1 MKLKLKIR
9 DKNTDRLI
17 DGDAIQSIDF
27 GRGKP
32 SVFYT
37 SDEGYTVFTDNF
49 EIIIEF
55 LPPEP
60 IKVKDITIKKAL
72 KEAKILGEKRKV
84 MKNE

>member
-1 MKLKLKIR
+1 MKLKLKIY

-17 DGDAIQSIDF
+17 DGEAIQSIDF

-37 SDEGYTVFTDNF
+37 SDEGYTVFTGNF

-60 IKVKDITIKKAL
+60 VEVKL
-72 KEAKILGEKRKV
+72 
-84 MKNE
+84 

>member
-9 DKNTDRLI
+9 DKNTDKLI
-17 DGDAIQSIDF
+17 DGEAIQSIDF

-37 SDEGYTVFTDNF
+37 DDEGYTKFTDNF

-55 LPPEP
+55 LLPEP
-60 IKVKDITIKKAL
+60 IEVDVDVK
-72 KEAKILGEKRKV
+72 
-84 MKNE
+84 

>member
-1 MKLKLKIR
+1 MVKGVIKMKFKLKIH
-9 DKNTDRLI
+9 DKNIDKLI
-17 DGDAIQSIDF
+17 DGEAIQSIDF

-37 SDEGYTVFTDNF
+37 DDEGYTKFTDNF

-60 IKVKDITIKKAL
+60 IKVSK
-72 KEAKILGEKRKV
+72 
-84 MKNE
+84 

>member
-27 GRGKP
+27 GRGEP

-60 IKVKDITIKKAL
+60 VEVKL
-72 KEAKILGEKRKV
+72 
-84 MKNE
+84 